1 MPKLFLAV
9 SVLAFGAIVAGQ
21 SQAAVR
27 SGGTNMPQGA
37 DHGTSMPC
45 TYCGTRYAPGGYA
58 PGGHAPGGYAPG
70 GHVPNA
76 GGPDGRAPYGH
87 GPVFLNPQ
95 PLPPGIVADGRMLR
109 R

>member
-58 PGGHAPGGYAPG
+58 PGGH
-70 GHVPNA
+70 VPNA
-76 GGPDGRAPYGH
+76 GGPGGRAPYGH